1 MKEIYMDQYQ
11 NISFNEE
18 DESEISLHDL
28 LYYILRQWRVILV
41 SVIFFCILL
50 GGFKL
55 LKGLNELKSNAMA
68 NNQEEYESELEEYTI
83 NKKRLQDQIK
93 VLTQSIQKKGEYH
106 DQSVLMNLNPDEA
119 YQSTLTY
126 IVNATKDN
134 TLLENDKGLHPVIDQ
149 RMNSV
154 LGTYASLIQNGTIL
168 SDIGKKNDLNLS
180 QNQLSELVYVQTDYQ
195 AKLLRVTI
203 VGDTE
208 KQVQD
213 ITDAVRDELQNV
225 ASTISVPVAY
235 YQLELV
241 SSYIGEDA
249 GSIIPIGTVPEDGTG
264 ENDVLYQTS
273 IDLLQRD
280 YVQGVADMQEQLF
293 TCKDQLKKLE
303 EPVAPA
309 GISRS
314 SVIKESIKYA
324 LLGAVAGT
332 FLTALFYAMQYIFS
346 GKLMTC
352 DYLND
357 NYGLMVLA
365 DYHAPI
371 RNRLNSVDKLITR
384 MNGISEDKQSL
395 ECVYALGA
403 ANIAAQMK
411 KINASSIL
419 LSGNAKT
426 SDFDDAATTLKE
438 KLQVTGLEV
447 VSAGNIN
454 ENVVAVQTLQEADK
468 VVLIEQ
474 LGVSRLQD
482 IKKELQMLRKL
493 EKDILGVIVL

>member
-1 MKEIYMDQYQ
+1 MDQYQ
-11 NISFNEE
+11 NTSFNEE

-28 LYYILRQWRVILV
+28 LYYILRQWRKLLV
-41 SVIFFCILL
+41 CAICFCALL

-55 LKGLNELKSNAMA
+55 VKGFSELKSGDTSE
-68 NNQEEYESELEEYTI
+68 NQEAYESELEEYTI

-106 DQSVLMNLNPDEA
+106 DQSILMNLNPDAA

-126 IVNATKDN
+126 IVNATKDDA
-134 TLLENDKGLHPVIDQ
+134 LLENDKGIQPVINQ

-168 SDIGKKNDLNLS
+168 SDISKKNGLNLS
-180 QNQLSELVYVQTDYQ
+180 QKQLSELVYVQTDYQ

-203 VGDTE
+203 VGESE

-213 ITDAVRDELQNV
+213 ITDAVRAELQNA
-225 ASTISVPVAY
+225 ASTMAAPVTY
-235 YQLELV
+235 YHLELV

-249 GSIIPIGTVPEDGTG
+249 GSLIPIGTVFNDGTS
-264 ENDVLYQTS
+264 ENDVIYQTS

-280 YVQGVADMQEQLF
+280 YMQGVADMQEMLF
-293 TCKDQLKKLE
+293 TCKDQLAKLE
-303 EPVAPA
+303 EPAAP
-309 GISRS
+309 GGTSKS
-314 SVIKESIKYA
+314 SVLKESIKYA
-324 LLGAVAGT
+324 LLGTVAGA
-332 FLTALFYAMQYIFS
+332 FLMALYYAMQYIVS
-346 GKLMTC
+346 GKLMSC
-352 DYLND
+352 NYLND

-371 RNRLNSVDKLITR
+371 RNRLNSMDKLITR

-411 KINASSIL
+411 KINASNIL
-419 LSGNAKT
+419 LSGNAKA
-426 SDFDDAATTLKE
+426 SDFDDVATALKE

-454 ENVVAVQTLQEADK
+454 ENVAAVQKLQDADK

-493 EKDILGVIVL
+493 DKDILGVIVL

>member
-1 MKEIYMDQYQ
+1 MDQYQ

-18 DESEISLHDL
+18 DESEISLRDL
-28 LYYILRQWRVILV
+28 LYYILRRWRKLLV
-41 SVIFFCILL
+41 CAICFCALL

-55 LKGLNELKSNAMA
+55 VKGFSGLKSGDISE
-68 NNQEEYESELEEYTI
+68 NQEAYESELEEYTI
-83 NKKRLQDQIK
+83 NEKRLQDQIK

-106 DQSVLMNLNPDEA
+106 AQSVLMNLNPDAA

-126 IVNATKDN
+126 ILNSTRDD
-134 TLLENDKGLHPVIDQ
+134 TLVENDNGVHQGINQ
-149 RMNSV
+149 RINSA
-154 LGTYASLIQNGTIL
+154 LGTYASLIQNGTVL
-168 SDIGKKNDLNLS
+168 SNIGKKNDLNLS
-180 QNQLSELVYVQTDYQ
+180 QKQLSELVYVQADYQ

-225 ASTISVPVAY
+225 ATTISIPVAC

-249 GSIIPIGTVPEDGTG
+249 GSMIPIGTVPEDGIG

-324 LLGAVAGT
+324 ILGAVFGA
-332 FLTALFYAMQYIFS
+332 FLMALFYVMQYIFS

-357 NYGLMVLA
+357 NYGLMVMA

-371 RNRLNSVDKLITR
+371 RKHPNSIDELIAR
-384 MNGISEDKQSL
+384 INGITEEKQSL
-395 ECVYALGA
+395 ECAYALGA

-411 KINASSIL
+411 NNGSKIL
-419 LSGNAKT
+419 LSGNADT
-426 SDFDDAATTLKE
+426 AAFDDATTVLKE
-438 KLQVTGLEV
+438 KLRVTGLEV

-454 ENVVAVQTLQEADK
+454 ENVVAVQRLQDADK

>member
-18 DESEISLHDL
+18 DEGEISLRDL
-28 LYYILRQWRVILV
+28 LYYILCQWRKLLV
-41 SVIFFCILL
+41 CAICFCTLL

-55 LKGLNELKSNAMA
+55 VKGFSELKSGDTSE
-68 NNQEEYESELEEYTI
+68 NQKAYESELEEYTI

-93 VLTQSIQKKGEYH
+93 VLTQSIQDKGEYY
-106 DQSVLMNLNPDEA
+106 DQSVLMNLKPDAA
-119 YQSTLTY
+119 YRSTLTY
-126 IVNATKDN
+126 IVNATKDDA
-134 TLLENDKGLHPVIDQ
+134 LVEKDKSLHTVINR

-154 LGTYASLIQNGTIL
+154 LGAYASLIQNGTIL
-168 SDIGKKNDLNLS
+168 SEIGAKSDLDLN
-180 QNQLSELVYVQTDYQ
+180 QQQLAELVYVQTDYQ
-195 AKLLRVTI
+195 AKLLHVTI
-203 VGDTE
+203 VGGNE
-208 KQVQD
+208 KQVQV
-213 ITDAVRDELQNV
+213 ILDAVQDELQNAGLHI
-225 ASTISVPVAY
+225 ASPAAY

-249 GSIIPIGTVPEDGTG
+249 GSLIPIGTVPEDGTNG
-264 ENDVLYQTS
+264 NDAVYQTS
-273 IDLLQRD
+273 IDILQKD
-280 YVQGVADMQEQLF
+280 YVQAVADMQEQLF
-293 TCKDQLKKLE
+293 TCKDQLKELE
-303 EPVAPA
+303 EPVAPS
-309 GISRS
+309 GISKS
-314 SVIKESIKYA
+314 SVIKESIKFA
-324 LLGAVAGT
+324 LLGAVAGA
-332 FLTALFYAMQYIFS
+332 FLMALFYAMQYIFS

-357 NYGLMVLA
+357 NYGLMVMA
-365 DYHAPI
+365 DYHAPVRKHPDSI
-371 RNRLNSVDKLITR
+371 DQLIAR
-384 MNGISEDKQSL
+384 MNGITEEKQSL

-411 KINASSIL
+411 NNASKIL
-419 LSGNAKT
+419 LSGNAKA
-426 SDFDDAATTLKE
+426 SDFDDAATALKE

-454 ENVVAVQTLQEADK
+454 ENVVAVQKMQDADK

-474 LGVSRLQD
+474 FGVSRLQD

>member
-11 NISFNEE
+11 KISFNEE
-18 DESEISLHDL
+18 DESEISLRDL
-28 LYYILRQWRVILV
+28 LYHILRQWRVIFV
-41 SVIFFCILL
+41 SAIFFCIVL
-50 GGFKL
+50 GGLKL
-55 LKGLNELKSNAMA
+55 VKGFNELKSNDMT

-83 NKKRLQDQIK
+83 NKTHLQDQIK

-106 DQSVLMNLNPDEA
+106 DQSVLMNLNPDA
-119 YQSTLTY
+119 VYQSTLTY
-126 IVNATKDN
+126 IVNAMKDDA
-134 TLLENDKGLHPVIDQ
+134 LVENDKGIHPVINQ

-154 LGTYASLIQNGTIL
+154 LGTYASLVQNGTIL

-208 KQVQD
+208 KQVKD
-213 ITDAVRDELQNV
+213 IADAIQDELQNV
-225 ASTISVPVAY
+225 SSTIAVPAAY

-249 GSIIPIGTVPEDGTG
+249 GGLIPVGTVPEDGTS

-273 IDLLQRD
+273 IDLLQRN

-303 EPVAPA
+303 EPIAPA
-309 GISRS
+309 GTSRS
-314 SVIKESIKYA
+314 LVLKESIKYA
-324 LLGAVAGT
+324 LLGTVAGA
-332 FLTALFYAMQYIFS
+332 FLMALFYAMQYMVS
-346 GKLMTC
+346 GKLMSC
-352 DYLND
+352 NYLND
-357 NYGLMVLA
+357 NYGLMVMA
-365 DYHAPI
+365 EYHEPVGK
-371 RNRLNSVDKLITR
+371 RLNKVDKLISR
-384 MNGISEDKQSL
+384 MSGITEENQSL
-395 ECVYALGA
+395 ECVYSLAA
-403 ANIAAQMK
+403 ANIAVQTK
-411 KINASSIL
+411 NSASKIL
-419 LSGNAKT
+419 LSGNADT
-426 SDFDDAATTLKE
+426 AAFDDAATALKE
-438 KLQVTGLEV
+438 KLQVTGLEI

-454 ENVVAVQTLQEADK
+454 SSVAAVQKLQDADK

-474 LGVSRLQD
+474 LGVSHLQD
-482 IKKELQMLRKL
+482 IKKELQMLREL

>member
-1 MKEIYMDQYQ
+1 MDQYQ

-18 DESEISLHDL
+18 DESEISLRDL
-28 LYYILRQWRVILV
+28 LYHILRQWRVILAAAV
-41 SVIFFCILL
+41 LFCILL
-50 GGFKL
+50 GGFTL
-55 LKGLNELKSNAMA
+55 IKGFGELKSGDASENHKVH
-68 NNQEEYESELEEYTI
+68 ESELEEYTI
-83 NKKRLQDQIK
+83 NKNRLQDQIR

-106 DQSVLMNLNPDEA
+106 DQSVLMNLNPDAA

-126 IVNATKDN
+126 IVNATRDD
-134 TLLENDKGLHPVIDQ
+134 TLVENDKEFHLVINQ

-213 ITDAVRDELQNV
+213 IADAIQNELQNV
-225 ASTISVPVAY
+225 ASNIAIPAAY

-249 GSIIPIGTVPEDGTG
+249 GSMIPIGTVPEDGTG

-273 IDLLQRD
+273 IAILQRD
-280 YVQGVADMQEQLF
+280 YVQEVADMQEQLF
-293 TCKDQLKKLE
+293 TCKDQLKELE

-324 LLGAVAGT
+324 LLGAVAGA
-332 FLTALFYAMQYIFS
+332 FLMALFYAMQYIFS

-357 NYGLMVLA
+357 NYGLMVMA
-365 DYHAPI
+365 DYHAPVRKHPDSI
-371 RNRLNSVDKLITR
+371 DQLIAR
-384 MNGISEDKQSL
+384 MNGITEDKQSL

-403 ANIAAQMK
+403 ANITARMK
-411 KINASSIL
+411 NNASEIL
-419 LSGNAKT
+419 LLGNADT
-426 SDFDDAATTLKE
+426 SAFDDAATALKE

-447 VSAGNIN
+447 VTAGNIN
-454 ENVVAVQTLQEADK
+454 SSVAAVQKLQDANK

-482 IKKELQMLRKL
+482 IKKEFQMLRKL
-493 EKDILGVIVL
+493 EKDILGVIIL

>member
-11 NISFNEE
+11 NTSFNEE

-28 LYYILRQWRVILV
+28 LYYILRQWRKLLV
-41 SVIFFCILL
+41 CAICFCALL

-55 LKGLNELKSNAMA
+55 VKGFSELKSGDILD
-68 NNQEEYESELEEYTI
+68 NQEAYESELEEYTI
-83 NKKRLQDQIK
+83 NKTRLQDQIR

-106 DQSVLMNLNPDEA
+106 DQSVLMNLNPDAA

-126 IVNATKDN
+126 IVNATRDD
-134 TLLENDKGLHPVIDQ
+134 TLVENDKEFHLVINQ

-213 ITDAVRDELQNV
+213 IADAVRDELQNV
-225 ASTISVPVAY
+225 ASNIAIPAAY

-249 GSIIPIGTVPEDGTG
+249 GSMIPIGTVPEDGTG

-280 YVQGVADMQEQLF
+280 YVQEVADMQEQLF
-293 TCKDQLKKLE
+293 TCKDQLKELE

-324 LLGAVAGT
+324 LLGAVAGA
-332 FLTALFYAMQYIFS
+332 FLMALFYAMQYIFS
-346 GKLMTC
+346 RKLMSC

-357 NYGLMVLA
+357 NYGLMVMA

-384 MNGISEDKQSL
+384 MNGITEERQSL
-395 ECVYALGA
+395 KCVYALGA
-403 ANIAAQMK
+403 ANISAQMK
-411 KINASSIL
+411 KSNASKLL
-419 LSGNAKT
+419 LSGNASA
-426 SDFDDAATTLKE
+426 SDFDAAATALKE

-447 VSAGNIN
+447 ISAGNIN
-454 ENVVAVQTLQEADK
+454 ENVTAIQKLQDADK
-468 VVLIEQ
+468 VILIEQ

-482 IKKELQMLRKL
+482 IKKELQILHKL